1 MKFNQKEIML
11 KDGRKCILRSPE
23 KNDAAAMLEYLKH
36 TSAETH
42 FMVRYP
48 EEITACIES
57 EELCLQDI
65 LDHPHNIMIAAFV
78 DGELA
83 GNTGINIV
91 RDHIKMRHR
100 SCLGISIKEAY
111 WHNGVG
117 TALLSEGIA
126 FAKRQGYEQLELGVF
141 EDNTRAHALYRH
153 LGFEDWGISRRA
165 FKLKDGTYRDEIQM
179 GQIFGEN

>member
-1 MKFNQKEIML
+1 MKFNSKEIIL

-23 KNDAAAMLEYLKH
+23 KEDAAAMLEYLKL

-65 LDHPHNIMIAAFV
+65 LDNPYNIMIAAFI

-83 GNTGINIV
+83 GNTGVNIV
-91 RDHIKMRHR
+91 RNHIKMRHR
-100 SCLGISIKEAY
+100 ASLGISIKQAY

-117 TALLSEGIA
+117 TALLLEAISY
-126 FAKRQGYEQLELGVF
+126 AKRQGYEQLELGVF
-141 EDNTRAHALYRH
+141 EDNTRAHVLYQH
-153 LGFEDWGISRRA
+153 LGFEDWGISKRA

-179 GQIFGEN
+179 GQIFFES